1 VDVLTDDPAHRIIS
15 QRTIDN
21 RKKHKNRMAEMPPKL
36 GREFANRRTVLSC
49 QPNSIAFRVVDQ
61 KDQRSTW
68 LNIQA
73 FPNPMPTPSLLY
85 IKVHHRFAD
94 D

>member
-1 VDVLTDDPAHRIIS
+1 VLIDDPAHRIIF

-36 GREFANRRTVLSC
+36 GREFTNRLTVFSC
-49 QPNSIAFRVVDQ
+49 QPNSIAFSVVDQ
-61 KDQRSTW
+61 ENKRPTW
-68 LNIQA
+68 LDIQA
-73 FPNPMPTPSLLY
+73 IPNPMPTPSLLY
-85 IKVHHRFAD
+85 IKVHHRSFD

>member
-1 VDVLTDDPAHRIIS
+1 MNVLIDDPAHRIIL

-21 RKKHKNRMAEMPPKL
+21 RKKYKNRMAEMPPKL
-36 GREFANRRTVLSC
+36 SREFANQLTVLSC
-49 QPNSIAFRVVDQ
+49 QPNSIAFSVVDQ
-61 KDQRSTW
+61 KDKRSTW
-68 LNIQA
+68 LDIQA

-85 IKVHHRFAD
+85 IKVHHRSFD